1 MSDIISLGVWI
12 KRRRKALD
20 LTQDALAALVGC
32 SKHLIAKIEGDA
44 RRPSRE
50 IATLLAS
57 HLQLAADER
66 VRFIQVARAELGADR
81 LAPPAQSLA
90 RGAFVPA
97 QAVSSAANTPGQRR
111 TTPSTNLPTPPTVL
125 IGRAR
130 EIEQICALLRH
141 ADIRLLTLTGPGG
154 VGKTRLG
161 LQVANDLIEEF
172 TDDVYFV
179 DLAPIREPALV
190 ISAIAQTLGL
200 RATGRQPLVTQLQQ
214 YLSDRHMLLLLD
226 NFEQLLDAAPLLAD
240 LLATASRLKLLVT
253 SRERLHLRGEKEMV
267 VPPLALPDR
276 ADLPPLDQLSQYAAV
291 ALFIQR
297 GLDARSDFQLTNANA
312 AAVAELC
319 YRLDGLPL
327 AIELA
332 AARLKLFPP
341 QTLLARLDE
350 RLKFLT
356 GGARDLPE
364 RQQTMRTTI
373 DWSYHLLGA
382 GEQTLFGRLGV
393 FVGGCTLEAAEAVC
407 NGDND
412 LPIEVVEGL
421 AALVDQCL
429 LQQVEAPDGASR
441 FMLLET
447 IREYAQERLEV
458 SGEAEQLRGQ
468 HAAYYRIIAK
478 QLWSTGGASA
488 RRLQPEYDNLR
499 SALAWSQTTAGNSEI
514 ALELSNT
521 LDGLWASRG
530 MPHEAIAALERS
542 LNHPLGVGRS
552 IAHHGTRMNLGRLHT
567 VTGNYAAAHM
577 QYDQA
582 LVLARE
588 LGDTER
594 SGRTLERLGWLARER
609 GDSATAWARLAESLA
624 VFRELD
630 RSAEI
635 VGVLNSMAGLAIAEE
650 DPARAEVLLA
660 ESQAVEQR
668 VAPDSTRLAWTPN
681 HLGLAAHATR
691 LGWTLNHLGLAA
703 QLRGAYDRA
712 AQLHQESLA
721 HFPSDYFAGPL
732 EAYVGLGA
740 SALGLGQI
748 AESARW
754 LAQGLAI
761 SRTAR
766 AQYGIAW
773 CLAGLGSVAA
783 LDEEPERAAR
793 LWGAAERL
801 RQAIGV
807 RPPPATRATYERAVA
822 TARTALGEE
831 AFATAWEAGRALT
844 VEQAIAE
851 AVDGAAE
858 APIS

>member
-12 KRRRKALD
+12 KGRRKALD
-20 LTQDALAALVGC
+20 LTQDALTALVGC

-332 AARLKLFPP
+332 AARVKLFPP
-341 QTLLARLDE
+341 QALLARLDE

-364 RQQTMRTTI
+364 RQQTMRNTI
-373 DWSYHLLGA
+373 DWSYHLLGD
-382 GEQTLFGRLGV
+382 GEQTLFARLGV

-407 NGDND
+407 NGADD
-412 LPIEVVEGL
+412 LPIEVVDGI
-421 AALVDQCL
+421 AALVDQSL
-429 LQQVEAPDGASR
+429 LRQVEAPDGAAR
-441 FMLLET
+441 FMMLET
-447 IREYAQERLEV
+447 IREYALERLEA
-458 SGEAEQLRGQ
+458 SGGAERLRQQ
-468 HAAYYRIIAK
+468 HAVYYQTLGAAAYYQA
-478 QLWSTGGASA
+478 LDTGIGLAWKASA
-488 RRLQPEYDNLR
+488 LCLQPEYDNLQA
-499 SALAWSQTTAGNSEI
+499 ALAWSQTTAGDAEG
-514 ALELSNT
+514 ALQLALALNVVWI
-521 LDGLWASRG
+521 LRG
-530 MPHEAIAALERS
+530 VWREAIVALERS
-542 LNHPLGVGRS
+542 LNHSHGVGRT
-552 IAHHGTRMNLGRLHT
+552 ITQYQARMDLAELL
-567 VTGNYAAAHM
+567 VATGNYAAGRM

-582 LVLARE
+582 LPLAHE
-588 LGDTER
+588 LSDTER
-594 SGRTLERLGWLARER
+594 
-609 GDSATAWARLAESLA
+609 
-624 VFRELD
+624 
-630 RSAEI
+630 
-635 VGVLNSMAGLAIAEE
+635 
-650 DPARAEVLLA
+650 
-660 ESQAVEQR
+660 
-668 VAPDSTRLAWTPN
+668 
-681 HLGLAAHATR
+681 
-691 LGWTLNHLGLAA
+691 
-703 QLRGAYDRA
+703 Y
-712 AQLHQESLA
+712 
-721 HFPSDYFAGPL
+721 
-732 EAYVGLGA
+732 
-740 SALGLGQI
+740 
-748 AESARW
+748 
-754 LAQGLAI
+754 
-761 SRTAR
+761 
-766 AQYGIAW
+766 
-773 CLAGLGSVAA
+773 
-783 LDEEPERAAR
+783 
-793 LWGAAERL
+793 
-801 RQAIGV
+801 
-807 RPPPATRATYERAVA
+807 
-822 TARTALGEE
+822 
-831 AFATAWEAGRALT
+831 
-844 VEQAIAE
+844 
-851 AVDGAAE
+851 
-858 APIS
+858 